1 MNSRLQMKLKLKSKN
16 FFVSTDSTSKHRDP
30 SIHSILL
37 VIHAVEQHT
46 ATRGKSKSK
55 KQHEKEKLKLDDV
68 VRISESRLLMEFIII
83 WKHFSRVLCKSRW
96 INQMENERRR
106 RWKVQSSIW
115 NCFDIIEWI
124 CSPPS
129 PVRAPIAL
137 HFSSNYT
144 LLSWLKL
151 ALFLL
156 WNWTRSLICSVVGG
170 EHTQGNGGWRERK
183 VICAWRYWQAGQE
196 RKCQTLTRI
205 DWLCSAAS
213 TTTVKSLSIN
223 LWQKSEV
230 ARDHGISKELAAS
243 SGTLQ
248 RAIEEWKALH
258 QSIKAS

>member
-1 MNSRLQMKLKLKSKN
+1 MLLS
-16 FFVSTDSTSKHRDP
+16 STQPHGGR
-30 SIHSILL
+30 
-37 VIHAVEQHT
+37 VRA
-46 ATRGKSKSK
+46 K

-106 RWKVQSSIW
+106 RWRVQSSIW

-124 CSPPS
+124 CS

-183 VICAWRYWQAGQE
+183 SDLRLMLLTGRAG
-196 RKCQTLTRI
+196 RQTPNAHSNRL
-205 DWLCSAAS
+205 
-213 TTTVKSLSIN
+213 
-223 LWQKSEV
+223 
-230 ARDHGISKELAAS
+230 
-243 SGTLQ
+243 TLQ
-248 RAIEEWKALH
+248 CSNNNNSEK
-258 QSIKAS
+258 SFN